1 MLDDDSIISLAYKRG
16 FRKDAVKTLLN
27 FYRNRNI
34 DIENLIIN
42 NGQND
47 MDNIF
52 QYLFLNMEH
61 INPVIY
67 GKRHTDKIKEYN
79 DDYIAIKILK
89 MIEVD
94 LSK

>member
-42 NGQND
+42 NID
-47 MDNIF
+47 DNIF
-52 QYLFLNMEH
+52 DYLFLNMEH

-67 GKRHTDKIKEYN
+67 GKRYIDKIKEYN
-79 DDYIAIKILK
+79 DDYFAIKILK

-94 LSK
+94 LSKL